1 MTDSV
6 SLDPH
11 RDQAVLAAGEPL
23 GRARAV
29 VIMLHGRNAR
39 AEDILTLAEPL
50 ALPGFAY
57 LAPRAA
63 NNSWYPLPYSAPL
76 EGNLLWLTSAL
87 ARVGAL
93 LAQAGAAGLPP
104 ERCVLLGFSQGAS
117 LAVEY
122 AARNARR
129 YGGIACLSGGLIGP
143 PGAPRDDPGSLA
155 GTSIFIGC
163 SDSDPFIPREHVERS
178 AQHLREL
185 GGDVTERLYPHM
197 DHSVNQDEIDFVRKM
212 LESVL
217 EVHALGG

>member
-1 MTDSV
+1 MTDPHNP
-6 SLDPH
+6 DPH

-23 GRARAV
+23 GSARAA

-63 NNSWYPLPYSAPL
+63 GNTWYPLPYSAPL
-76 EGNLLWLTSAL
+76 EGNLPWLASAL
-87 ARVGAL
+87 AKVAAL
-93 LAQAGAAGLPP
+93 LAKAAEAGIPP
-104 ERCVLLGFSQGAS
+104 ERCGLLGFSQGAS

-129 YGGIACLSGGLIGP
+129 YGGVVCLSGGLIGP
-143 PGAPRDDPGSLA
+143 PDAPRVDRGSLA
-155 GTSIFIGC
+155 GTPVFLGC
-163 SDSDPFIPREHVERS
+163 SDSDPFIPRAHVDRS

-185 GGDVTERLYPHM
+185 GGSVTERLYPHM
-197 DHSVNQDEIDFVRKM
+197 DHSVNQDEIEFVLKM
-212 LESVL
+212 LETTL
-217 EVHALGG
+217 EAHALGG